1 MNTFQLLYGVT
12 KVQNI
17 FKKSQYIYF
26 FLKRI
31 IKFVSM
37 IIYTVSEYI
46 QSKTDLNSK
55 ICAIEA
61 LIDQMLVNA
70 VEAIGNSGTASYSMD
85 DGQMKVTTNY
95 RSVDEITSGVKN
107 LEKIK
112 QIYVNRRNGHTVV
125 LRGRLNGSY

>member
-1 MNTFQLLYGVT
+1 
-12 KVQNI
+12 
-17 FKKSQYIYF
+17 
-26 FLKRI
+26 
-31 IKFVSM
+31 M

-46 QSKTDLNSK
+46 QSKTSLNSK

-70 VEAIGNSGTASYSMD
+70 VEAIDNSGTASYSMD

-95 RSVDEITSGVKN
+95 RSVDEITSGIKN

-112 QIYVNRRNGHTVV
+112 QMYVNRRNGHTVV

>member
-1 MNTFQLLYGVT
+1 
-12 KVQNI
+12 
-17 FKKSQYIYF
+17 
-26 FLKRI
+26 
-31 IKFVSM
+31 M

-46 QSKTDLNSK
+46 QSKSDLDSK

-61 LIDQMLVNA
+61 LIDQMIVNA
-70 VEAIGNSGTASYSMD
+70 VEAIGNSGTASYSLD

-95 RSVDEITSGVKN
+95 RSVDEITSGIKN

-112 QIYVNRRNGHTVV
+112 NIYVNRRNGSAVV